1 MKRVAFIGTF
11 LLLLTSCSNQLA
23 GPALTIADEGQ
34 AVIYHG
40 DSREDV
46 ALNSTAEG
54 KLAQATAA
62 MIESFKVQ
70 TGRNGQI
77 LLRTS
82 PLKNLYPLCSDEKFL
97 EQPTAS
103 FCTATLIGPRTVLTA
118 GHCLPDQKRCADTRF
133 VFGWNA
139 EKASKPLLE
148 SDVYHCAELI
158 KTEYHRAKGIDY
170 ALVLLDR
177 EVTGITPARV
187 AAERVLETGEK
198 VLSLSH
204 PLGLPLKKDVGRVR
218 SDSADRHSFK
228 VEVDTFAGSSGSAL
242 YNQSGEIIGLLSSG
256 MEDILEDDIYRVQKE
271 GGCINFNQ
279 CQDGVCFGETYY
291 KVPRIDL

>member
-1 MKRVAFIGTF
+1 MSHRTLLCAI
-11 LLLLTSCSNQLA
+11 LLLLTSCSNPES
-23 GPALTIADEGQ
+23 GPVLEITEETS
-34 AVIYHG
+34 AVIYNG

-46 ALNSTAEG
+46 SLNSTNEG

-62 MIESFKVQ
+62 MFESFKVQ
-70 TGRNGQI
+70 KGPNGQI
-77 LLRTS
+77 SLRTS
-82 PLKNLYPLCSDEKFL
+82 PLKNLFPLCPDEKFL

-118 GHCLPDQKRCADTRF
+118 GHCLPDPRRCADTRF

-139 EKASKPLLE
+139 DKASRALRE
-148 SDVYHCAELI
+148 SDIYHCAELL
-158 KTEYHRAKGIDY
+158 KTENHRSKGIDY

-177 EVTGITPARV
+177 DVPGVTPARV
-187 AAERVLETGEK
+187 AKERVLKTGEK

-204 PLGLPLKKDVGRVR
+204 PLGLPLKKDIGRVR

-242 YNQSGEIIGLLSSG
+242 YNQSGEIIGLLSTG

-271 GGCINFNQ
+271 GGCINFNS
-279 CQDGVCFGETYY
+279 CKDGVCFGETYY